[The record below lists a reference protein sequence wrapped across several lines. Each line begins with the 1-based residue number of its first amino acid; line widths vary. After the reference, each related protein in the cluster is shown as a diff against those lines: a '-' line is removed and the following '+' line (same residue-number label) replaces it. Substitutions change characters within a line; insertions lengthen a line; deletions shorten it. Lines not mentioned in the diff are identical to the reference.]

1 MNTEEKANSLE
12 PEDIPSGTGSKLE
25 ATKLPEGGPEDTNP
39 AAPIAAETPQAVEV
53 IEQPVDADGSP
64 SSSVEPAPLTDE
76 VVPLLTK
83 WFHPLQWNLYSSR
96 STKASLKSR
105 LSL

>member
-76 VVPLLTK
+76 VVPPIAVETVLVK
-83 WFHPLQWNLYSSR
+83 MH
-96 STKASLKSR
+96 
-105 LSL
+105 

>member
-39 AAPIAAETPQAVEV
+39 AAPIAAETPQAVE
-53 IEQPVDADGSP
+53 
-64 SSSVEPAPLTDE
+64 
-76 VVPLLTK
+76 
-83 WFHPLQWNLYSSR
+83 
-96 STKASLKSR
+96 
-105 LSL
+105 

>member
-1 MNTEEKANSLE
+1 MNNEEKANSLE
-12 PEDIPSGTGSKLE
+12 PEDIPLGTGSKLE

-53 IEQPVDADGSP
+53 SEQPVDADGSP

-76 VVPLLTK
+76 VVPPIAVETVLEAIAQ
-83 WFHPLQWNLYSSR
+83 PSVRR
-96 STKASLKSR
+96 S
-105 LSL
+105 